1 MNVNDPI
8 ADLLTRI
15 RNGQKARME
24 VITAPASKIK
34 IAITHLLQ
42 QEGYIRAYKC
52 IRDRKQGIIK
62 IALKYSDEQGH
73 GVIRNIKRESRGGRR
88 RYVGCDKI
96 PYVKNGFGIGI
107 LSTSQGVMTC
117 KEARKRK
124 IGGEY
129 LCSVY

>member
-15 RNGQKARME
+15 RNGQAAKLE
-24 VITAPASKIK
+24 VVVAPASKMK

-42 QEGYIRAYKC
+42 QEGFIRAYKC
-52 IRDRKQGIIK
+52 IKDSRQGVIK
-62 IALKYSDEQGH
+62 IALNYGPDGL
-73 GVIRNIKRESRGGRR
+73 GVIKGVSRRSKPGRR
-88 RYVGCDKI
+88 FYVGATAI
-96 PYVKNGFGIGI
+96 PFVKNGLGVSI

-117 KEARKRK
+117 REARKRNV
-124 IGGEY
+124 GGEY